1 MLNCYNYYIKKEKAM
16 TKYEE
21 ILAHEEAIQV
31 LKNEIQKI
39 KKAPKQGTVNRGDYI
54 ICTASVEWAYSKGD
68 RMWVDSV
75 SNGHIHCRSANPKYR
90 DSGIFWVSN
99 SDWVKDE

>member
-1 MLNCYNYYIKKEKAM
+1 MNKYDEIKG
-16 TKYEE
+16 YEE
-21 ILAHEEAIQV
+21 GIRVLQDAIA
-31 LKNEIQKI
+31 KI
-39 KKAPKQGTVNRGDYI
+39 RREPKIVKRGDYI

-99 SDWVKDE
+99 SDWVKE